1 MGTEWVKSLVHYL
14 DDFLFG
20 GPEDT
25 PVCQMM
31 LDTFSDICEELG
43 VPIASEKSVGPVT
56 SLKFLG
62 LVIDTVEMVVRIPQD
77 KLLKLKSLLEP
88 ILFNKKITHKDLESV
103 VGLEVSVWI
112 VGSSLIRNAFV
123 HARSRTGGVN
133 LGLHR
138 IGVKIWWQGYG
149 GMGLKDLESTIKRL
163 MKYEK
168 APKYLV
174 LHIAGNDFGK
184 TKLGFLRNEIKA
196 TLEKVQSYL
205 PNSSIVWSQILPR
218 TNWRHSISQDSMMA
232 CRIRINSAIASF
244 VLKNGGHYIK
254 YPDILPNSTFL
265 KEDGV
270 HLTDL
275 GNDIFLNNLQGALE
289 MFICSGSYTYP
300 DTFGT
305 SMYILSNFKTVLAT
319 VLSQLHPHFS
329 GG

>member
-1 MGTEWVKSLVHYL
+1 M
-14 DDFLFG
+14 
-20 GPEDT
+20 
-25 PVCQMM
+25 
-31 LDTFSDICEELG
+31 
-43 VPIASEKSVGPVT
+43 
-56 SLKFLG
+56 
-62 LVIDTVEMVVRIPQD
+62 IDGMVRS
-77 KLLKLKSLLEP
+77 KLKRPDSQ
-88 ILFNKKITHKDLESV
+88 
-103 VGLEVSVWI
+103 EVSVWI

-149 GMGLKDLESTIKRL
+149 VMGLKDLESTIK
-163 MKYEK
+163 K
-168 APKYLV
+168 PKYLV
-174 LHIAGNDFGK
+174 LHIAGNDLGK
-184 TKLGFLRNEIKA
+184 TKIGFLRNEIKA

-218 TNWRHSISQDSMMA
+218 TNWRHSNSHDSMMA

-305 SMYILSNFKTVLAT
+305 SMCIS
-319 VLSQLHPHFS
+319 
-329 GG
+329 